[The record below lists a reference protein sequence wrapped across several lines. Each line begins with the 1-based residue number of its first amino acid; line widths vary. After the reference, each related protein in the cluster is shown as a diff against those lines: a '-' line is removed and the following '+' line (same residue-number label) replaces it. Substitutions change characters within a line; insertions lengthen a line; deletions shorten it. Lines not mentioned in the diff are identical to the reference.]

1 MRAISLAEANKIID
15 GTFASA
21 KKREA
26 YALAAIVLDAGGRVK
41 AFQKQDGASLMR
53 FEIAYGKAFGAL
65 ALNRSSRQVLQK
77 AKEKPAF
84 MQSLAELADGPLF
97 LEAGGQLI
105 RDDSGEI
112 VGALGVTGDV
122 NEVDDLCAI
131 DGIHAGGYRAD
142 ADFDAEAAK
151 RLNIKV
157 DPPLKDP
164 RKGELGSGLGAGR
177 SPRSGALKWYEPWNR
192 GTSHASYLPCVGLTL
207 VAKSPG
213 SCGWIVATGRG
224 RGRPR

>member
-1 MRAISLAEANKIID
+1 MRALSLNEANKIIS

-21 KKREA
+21 KKRKA

-41 AFQKQDGASLMR
+41 AFQKQDGASLLR

-77 AKEKPAF
+77 YREKPYF
-84 MQSLAELADGPLF
+84 MANLEQLSDGPLF
-97 LEAGGQLI
+97 MEGGGQLI
-105 RDDSGEI
+105 RDAGGEI

-131 DGIHAGGYRAD
+131 DGIHAGGFRAD
-142 ADFDAEAAK
+142 ADYDGKAAR

-164 RKGELGSGLGAGR
+164 RKKG
-177 SPRSGALKWYEPWNR
+177 
-192 GTSHASYLPCVGLTL
+192 
-207 VAKSPG
+207 
-213 SCGWIVATGRG
+213 
-224 RGRPR
+224 

>member
-1 MRAISLAEANKIID
+1 MRAISLAEANKIIN

-21 KKREA
+21 KKRKA
-26 YALAAIVLDAGGRVK
+26 HALAAIVLDAGGRVK

-65 ALNRSSRQVLQK
+65 ALNRSSRQVLAK

-84 MQSLAELADGPLF
+84 MVSLTELADGPLF

-105 RDDSGEI
+105 RDPSGEI

-131 DGIHAGGYRAD
+131 DGIRAGGFRAD
-142 ADFDAEAAK
+142 GNFDANAVK
-151 RLNIKV
+151 RLNIKK
-157 DPPLKDP
+157 DPPLRDP
-164 RKGELGSGLGAGR
+164 RK
-177 SPRSGALKWYEPWNR
+177 K
-192 GTSHASYLPCVGLTL
+192 
-207 VAKSPG
+207 
-213 SCGWIVATGRG
+213 
-224 RGRPR
+224 